1 MTFKALLAAKTDG
14 KITTSVVDMNEQD
27 LMLGDVTVAVDY
39 STVNYK
45 DALAISGRTEVIR
58 QFPLIPGIDLAGTVE
73 ASSYPAIAVG
83 DRVVANSW
91 GLSQTHHGGYAQK
104 ARLKGEW
111 LVKIPAP
118 FSTKDAM
125 AIGTA
130 GYTAMLSVLALEHG
144 GITPQRGDILVTG
157 ANGGVG
163 SIVIAL
169 LADLGYRV
177 VASTGRVEEADYL
190 RSLGAADV
198 IDRRTLSEPGAP
210 IARER
215 WAGAVDSVGSH
226 TLVNVLAQTQY
237 RGVVTACGLAQGVDL
252 PGTVLP
258 FILRNVTLAGIDSV
272 NTPQEAR
279 LEAWSRLARD
289 LDVNKLARTMQ
300 VVGLAEIPD
309 VVRQIL
315 AGKVQGRT
323 VVDMPSCAATGLA
336 WRRLDEDPTARQQ
349 DTKTLLESILCQ
361 FWRSM
366 SARGT
371 STRKAMV
378 NSASQV
384 RTKASASHHFSAHGR
399 STTSNAQVDLCCR

>member
-1 MTFKALLAAKTDG
+1 MAFKALLAAKTDG
-14 KITTSVVDMNEQD
+14 TMTTSVVDMTEGE
-27 LMLGDVTVAVDY
+27 LMPGDVTIAVDY

-45 DALAISGRTEVIR
+45 DAMALSGRTEIIR

-73 ASSYPAIAVG
+73 QSSYPGIAVG

-111 LVKIPAP
+111 LVKIPSP

-163 SIVIAL
+163 SIAIAL
-169 LADLGYRV
+169 LSDLGYRV
-177 VASTGRVEEADYL
+177 VASTGRLAEADYL

-226 TLVNVLAQTQY
+226 TLVNTLAQTQY
-237 RGVVTACGLAQGVDL
+237 RGVVTACGLAQGADL

-272 NTPQEAR
+272 NAPQEAR
-279 LEAWSRLARD
+279 IEAWSCLARD
-289 LDVNKLARTMQ
+289 LDLNKLARTVH
-300 VVGLAEIPD
+300 VVGLAEVPD
-309 VVRQIL
+309 VARQIF
-315 AGKVQGRT
+315 AGTVQGRT
-323 VVDMPSCAATGLA
+323 VVD
-336 WRRLDEDPTARQQ
+336 
-349 DTKTLLESILCQ
+349 
-361 FWRSM
+361 
-366 SARGT
+366 
-371 STRKAMV
+371 V
-378 NSASQV
+378 NA
-384 RTKASASHHFSAHGR
+384 
-399 STTSNAQVDLCCR
+399 